1 MDEFSPRCLPR
12 SLFTDTGFHG
22 VVFSY
27 SDDGDGDFE
36 NDQRD
41 VTVDNNV
48 FDGCAMSSFWSP
60 GCVWVGGY
68 DNMTVRNNDFTDA
81 PFTPVNVKGYM
92 PRGGSYWE
100 DNGVVEPTRED
111 YVYHVEFNHIY
122 QYGQGILNDMG
133 AVHAGKDM

>member
-1 MDEFSPRCLPR
+1 MTYLFLTLEWTVRKWVGKISVMEQFSPRCLPR

-48 FDGCAMSSFWSP
+48 FDGCAMSRDW
-60 GCVWVGGY
+60 
-68 DNMTVRNNDFTDA
+68 
-81 PFTPVNVKGYM
+81 
-92 PRGGSYWE
+92 
-100 DNGVVEPTRED
+100 
-111 YVYHVEFNHIY
+111 
-122 QYGQGILNDMG
+122 
-133 AVHAGKDM
+133 